1 MPEFLRVRDEQGNEF
16 DLPSGHLLIRKKRV
30 EVLEDYPANR
40 GLTAQARAAKN
51 RVNKAGKPA
60 AKSAASKAGD
70 TGRDVGQP
78 EKE

>member
-16 DLPSGHLLIRKKRV
+16 DLPSEHLLIRKKKV
-30 EVLEDYPANR
+30 EVLEDYPENK
-40 GLTAQARAAKN
+40 GLTATARPAKV
-51 RVNKAGKPA
+51 RVDKAGQPA
-60 AKSAASKAGD
+60 TKTAAPKS